1 MARQRSIPPTMTPLV
16 PIAMFGIIPLA
27 LKLFDKY
34 PARIAAAAVFVMGW
48 LFLPQAKYD
57 IPILPDYAKTNAL
70 GLAVLSG
77 ILFKDRQILKS
88 FRFRWMDIPMA
99 CWCMAPFFSSVS
111 NDLGAWDGGS
121 SALATTVSWGLP
133 YLIGRLYFGSP
144 EALRELAIGMLIG
157 GVVVAPLAI
166 IEMIISPQLHIFFY
180 GWYPHDFSQSKRGG
194 GYRPSVFMAHG
205 LELAMWNAAAA
216 FMGWQLFL
224 RKSLEKKLPFFQF
237 PLLPSVIGVTLV
249 LVLSRSAG
257 ALMLFLVAMGVFEV
271 CVRMKTKIPL
281 LFFLLLPV
289 FYMNL
294 RAVGAW
300 DGQSL
305 VEAAGKLSG
314 SVERTGSLAYRL
326 YNENLLVE
334 KALLRP
340 VFGWGGFNRSFVTNE
355 NGIYIS
361 VPDGMWI
368 LTLGKNGLF
377 GLTVLSLSI
386 LLAPIMFFIF
396 ASKRRFA
403 EPLTAPSAA
412 FAMFLGVF
420 MADNLFNAM
429 YNPILMLAAG
439 GLTSLVLSG
448 KTEPSLHRLSHAI
461 PLAKVHPVPVTRV
474 I

>member
-1 MARQRSIPPTMTPLV
+1 MTFLV
-16 PIAMFGIIPLA
+16 PMAMFGIIPLA
-27 LKLFDKY
+27 LKLFEKY
-34 PARIAAAAVFVMGW
+34 PARVAAAAVFVIGW

-77 ILFKDRQILKS
+77 IFFKDPQILKS

-99 CWCMAPFFSSVS
+99 CWCVAPFFSSV
-111 NDLGAWDGGS
+111 NNGLGAWDGGS
-121 SALATTVSWGLP
+121 SALATSVSWGLP
-133 YLIGRLYFGSP
+133 YFIGRLYFGSP

-157 GVVVAPLAI
+157 GVVVAPLAL
-166 IEMIISPQLHIFFY
+166 IEMMISPQMHIFFY
-180 GWYPHDFSQSKRGG
+180 GWYPHDFSQVKRGG

-216 FMGWQLFL
+216 FMGWQLYL
-224 RKSLEKKLPFFQF
+224 RKSVEKRLPFLDVS
-237 PLLPSVIGVTLV
+237 LLACVIGVTLV
-249 LVLSRSAG
+249 LVLSRSTG
-257 ALMLFLVAMGVFEV
+257 ALMLFLFAMGVFEV
-271 CVRMKTKIPL
+271 CVRVKTKIPL
-281 LFFLLLPV
+281 LLFLLLPV

-326 YNENLLVE
+326 FNENLLVE

-340 VFGWGGFNRSFVTNE
+340 IFGWGGFNRSFVTNE

-377 GLTVLSLSI
+377 GLSALSASI
-386 LLAPIMFFIF
+386 LLAPVLFFLLVP
-396 ASKRRFA
+396 KRRFA
-403 EPLTAPSAA
+403 EPLMAPSAA
-412 FAMFLGVF
+412 FALFLGVF

-429 YNPILMLAAG
+429 YNPILMLASG
-439 GLTSLVLSG
+439 GLTSLVLFRKLDAS
-448 KTEPSLHRLSHAI
+448 SSILSDVI
-461 PLAKVHPVPVTRV
+461 PLARVHPVAVTRV